1 MIMSENATAAPDVK
15 VIVFQLMDKEYAI
28 PVSQVRS
35 IEKVQHITRVP
46 KAAPFVKGVINLR
59 GVVTPVIDLRSR
71 FLLPEQEHSEDTR
84 VIIAGID
91 EMEVG
96 LVVDAANDVLDIPTD
111 AIESQPEVAGSAG
124 ADYISGVAK
133 LEKRLLVLLN
143 LEEVLN

>member
-1 MIMSENATAAPDVK
+1 MSDSATTAADLK
-15 VIVFQLMDKEYAI
+15 VIVFQLMEKEYAI

-35 IEKVQHITRVP
+35 IEKVEHITRVP

-71 FLLPEQEHSEDTR
+71 FSLPEEQHSDNTR
-84 VIIAGID
+84 VIIAGSND
-91 EMEVG
+91 LEVG
-96 LVVDAANDVLDIPTD
+96 LVVDAANDVLDIPAE
-111 AIESQPEVAGSAG
+111 AIESQPEVVGAVG

-133 LEKRLLVLLN
+133 LEKRLLVLLD

>member
-1 MIMSENATAAPDVK
+1 MSDSATTAADLK
-15 VIVFQLMDKEYAI
+15 VIVFQLMEKEYAI

-35 IEKVQHITRVP
+35 IEKVEHITRVP

-71 FLLPEQEHSEDTR
+71 FSLPEEQHSDNTR
-84 VIIAGID
+84 VIIAGSND
-91 EMEVG
+91 MEVG
-96 LVVDAANDVLDIPTD
+96 LVVDAANDVLDIPAE
-111 AIESQPEVAGSAG
+111 AIESQPEVVGAVG

-133 LEKRLLVLLN
+133 LEKRLLVLLD

>member
-1 MIMSENATAAPDVK
+1 MSGNGTAPAADLK
-15 VIVFQLMDKEYAI
+15 VIVFQLLQKEYAI

-59 GVVTPVIDLRSR
+59 GVVTPVIDLRRR
-71 FLLPEQEHSEDTR
+71 FSLPEQEHSEDTR
-84 VIIAGID
+84 VIIAGFGD
-91 EMEVG
+91 REVG
-96 LVVDAANDVLDIPTD
+96 LVVDAANDVLDIPAD
-111 AIESQPEVAGSAG
+111 SIESQPEVVGAVG

-133 LEKRLLVLLN
+133 LDRRLLVLLN

>member
-1 MIMSENATAAPDVK
+1 MSENAVIAQNVK
-15 VIVFQLMDKEYAI
+15 VIVFQLMEKEYAI

-46 KAAPFVKGVINLR
+46 KADPFVKGVINLR
-59 GVVTPVIDLRSR
+59 GVVTPVIDLRIR
-71 FLLPEQEHSEDTR
+71 FSLPEEAHTDETR
-84 VIIAGID
+84 VIIAGVND
-91 EMEVG
+91 MEVG
-96 LVVDAANDVLDIPTD
+96 LVVDAANDVLDISLE
-111 AIESQPEVAGSAG
+111 AIESQPEVVGAVE

>member
-1 MIMSENATAAPDVK
+1 MSDSATTAADLK
-15 VIVFQLMDKEYAI
+15 VIVFQLMEKEYAI

-35 IEKVQHITRVP
+35 IEKVEHITRVP

-71 FLLPEQEHSEDTR
+71 FSLPEEQHSDNTR
-84 VIIAGID
+84 VIIAGSN

-96 LVVDAANDVLDIPTD
+96 LVVDAANDVLDIPAE
-111 AIESQPEVAGSAG
+111 AIESQPEVVGAVG

-133 LEKRLLVLLN
+133 LEKRLLVLLD

>member
-1 MIMSENATAAPDVK
+1 MSENAVISENVK
-15 VIVFQLMDKEYAI
+15 VIVFQLMGKEYAI

-59 GVVTPVIDLRSR
+59 GVVTPVIDLRIR
-71 FLLPEQEHSEDTR
+71 FSLPEEVHSEDTR
-84 VIIAGID
+84 VIIAGVND
-91 EMEVG
+91 KEVG
-96 LVVDAANDVLDIPTD
+96 LVVDAANDVLDIPSE
-111 AIESQPEVAGSAG
+111 AIESQPEVVGAVE